1 MQRLPI
7 PTFFATAAIVMLA
20 LGILVSR
27 LNLLQSLSLT
37 INRNGY
43 LVLNETLC
51 YGAASVFGFFAF
63 LYSIWNVPWNAK
75 AAIWHLGLSILCIG
89 IFIASSAGLAMDN
102 STQNGPPSK
111 AFFTLFALFL
121 ASLPVFLL
129 IQCWYLI
136 DGFRRCLPLLS
147 RNQ

>member
-7 PTFFATAAIVMLA
+7 PSFFATAAIVMLA
-20 LGILVSR
+20 LGLVTSR
-27 LNLLQSLSLT
+27 TFLNHNFSIVTPKTS
-37 INRNGY
+37 Y
-43 LVLNETLC
+43 AVMNETIC
-51 YGAASVFGFFAF
+51 YGIAAIFCFFAL
-63 LYSIWNVPWNAK
+63 LYSVWNIPWSPL
-75 AAIWHLGLSILCIG
+75 AAIWHFGLSILFLG
-89 IFIASSAGLAMDN
+89 IFFASTVATNRSVEG
-102 STQNGPPSK
+102 QPPNVPLLIL
-111 AFFTLFALFL
+111 FF